1 MVVAH
6 ASRLHSQK
14 FDKNILPFFLVGCVR
29 WSRLLLWS
37 TKERP
42 FFFSSGF
49 ESSPSR
55 RPLSFAFLL
64 PEGKNAG
71 VVLAQKKRREKSPPP
86 PPFADDED
94 FFLVVSRGI
103 YKGWWSVFVCSF
115 FLRTNVLSHTG
126 VCVRR
131 VKDVI
136 SRSIIRRRRRRT
148 TPLLFRL
155 GGGSENEHKIY
166 VRE

>member
-14 FDKNILPFFLVGCVR
+14 FDKSILPFFLVGCVR

-86 PPFADDED
+86 PPPPPPFGPTTKTS
-94 FFLVVSRGI
+94 FWSSRAG
-103 YKGWWSVFVCSF
+103 YKGWWWSVFVCSF
-115 FLRTNVLSHTG
+115 FLRTNVLSHT
-126 VCVRR
+126 VSVFCVRR
-131 VKDVI
+131 VKD
-136 SRSIIRRRRRRT
+136 
-148 TPLLFRL
+148 
-155 GGGSENEHKIY
+155 NK
-166 VRE
+166 